1 MFRGMLLNTLKGKI
15 PLISAMIISSLGFS
29 VMHITTIFA
38 GKTLIQA
45 LVNVIA
51 SSLLGFAFV
60 LAIILNNILPLAI
73 FILYGIL

>member
-1 MFRGMLLNTLKGKI
+1 
-15 PLISAMIISSLGFS
+15 
-29 VMHITTIFA
+29 MHITTIFA

-60 LAIILNNILPLAI
+60 PLAIILNNILPLAI